1 MVATATI
8 LKITPFHR
16 NPSFP
21 YKQRPN
27 NVYFYS
33 KPQLLSIRLQI
44 AVKYKQSPWFEAQVR
59 SDTDSNHDQLLKKTL
74 CKILVQIKKTLDS
87 LKKPVS
93 AAVFMLSLIL
103 LCDRNLALAASGGR
117 IGGSAFSSRSNT
129 SSSSSTS
136 SSRSLS
142 SSSSSSYSFDF
153 ESRLSSQFSV
163 LSSRV
168 MTLPLISNTS
178 LSLIMIGLTAFGIV
192 SVTIANMS
200 ESDNI
205 SNTQK
210 TSVLRLQVGLL
221 GSARNLQQD
230 FNHLAENA
238 DTTTPEGLSYVLTE
252 ATLAL
257 LRHPDYCISCY
268 SSVDL
273 KQCLEEGEKQFNQLS
288 VEERGKFDEETL
300 VNVNN
305 IKIRSSKIQKASGL
319 SNEYIVVTML
329 VAVEGTYK
337 LQTIKRSEDLK
348 EALHKLG
355 SIPSSKILAVEVLW
369 TPQNEKDVLTE
380 RELLEDYPLLRPL

>member
-142 SSSSSSYSFDF
+142 SSSSSSY
-153 ESRLSSQFSV
+153 
-163 LSSRV
+163 
-168 MTLPLISNTS
+168 S